1 MSDSRIVIRSAA
13 KDDAGVFLDLVEAL
27 ADYEK
32 LGRPEPE
39 ARERLLRD
47 GFGESPR
54 FRPYLA
60 ELDGRVV
67 GYAITFH
74 TYSSFLALPTL
85 YLEDVFVLPDARGH
99 GVGRAFF
106 RHLAAQ
112 ALRDGCGR
120 MEWVVL
126 NWNRLAIDFYERLGA
141 EHMGGW
147 STYRLDAERLAEI
160 AGEPR

>member
-1 MSDSRIVIRSAA
+1 MSEPQIVIRRAA
-13 KDDAGVFLDLVEAL
+13 PDDAEIFLELVDAL

-32 LGRPEPE
+32 LGRPAPE
-39 ARERLLRD
+39 ARERLVRD

-60 ELDGRVV
+60 ERDGRVV

-85 YLEDVFVLPDARGH
+85 YLEDVFVLPEARRY

-106 RHLAAQ
+106 RHLARQ
-112 ALRDGCGR
+112 ALSDGCGR

-126 NWNRLAIDFYERLGA
+126 NWNEMAIDFYDKLGA
-141 EHMGGW
+141 ERMREW
-147 STYRLDAERLAEI
+147 STYRFERERLTEI
-160 AGEPR
+160 AGEGP